1 MQNKRIAFAVQGEG
15 RGHLTQAIAMADVL
29 RKNGY
34 ILTCVIVG
42 SSKNR
47 QLPDFFIKKFNVPVV
62 TVASPNF
69 VTDKN
74 SKSINLAKTMAQN
87 IMQMARYAG
96 SVKKIKDLLK
106 EYQPD
111 LLINFYEPLIG
122 WLAVTSKTPFK
133 IISVAHQF
141 IYLHPLFK
149 FPGGEKIESL
159 AIKWYTKMTAL
170 GSSKLLAISMYNLP
184 TDTNEKLQVCPPLLR
199 TELFGLRPKEDD
211 FVLVYLLNSGYIPE
225 IISYHK
231 KDPSMKL
238 ICFTDSKEVK
248 EHYKGKLVVDE
259 NLIFYSLNDV
269 KFLDLMSRCK
279 ALVCTAGFE
288 SVCEAMYLDKP
299 VMMVPVAGHYEQY
312 CNAVDASK
320 IGAGIYAETFDLSML
335 KDCMEIYDPRKNTG
349 YRNWVNCFET
359 TFMEA
364 IKSVFPENRP
374 QVTNPQH
381 AKWFPLFPVKFR
393 HSPIDQRL

>member
-1 MQNKRIAFAVQGEG
+1 MQSKRIAFAVQGEG
-15 RGHLTQAIAMADVL
+15 RGHLTQAIAMADML
-29 RKNGY
+29 QKHGHT
-34 ILTCVIVG
+34 LTCVIVG
-42 SSKNR
+42 SSMNR
-47 QLPDFFIKKFNVPVV
+47 QLPDFFVKKFNVPLV

-74 SKSINLAKTMAQN
+74 SKSINLAKTMVQN
-87 IMQMARYAG
+87 IMQMATYAG

-106 EYQPD
+106 AYQPD

-133 IISVAHQF
+133 IISIAHQF

-149 FPGGEKIESL
+149 FPGGEKIEST
-159 AIKWYTKMTAL
+159 AIKWYTKMTAF
-170 GSSKLLAISMYNLP
+170 GSSKMLAISMYNLP
-184 TDTNEKLQVCPPLLR
+184 TRANEKLQVCPPLLR

-259 NLIFYSLNDV
+259 NLTFYSLNDV
-269 KFLDLMSRCK
+269 RFLDLMSRCK

-312 CNAVDASK
+312 CNALDASK
-320 IGAGIYAETFDLSML
+320 IGAGIYAETFDLSIL
-335 KDCMEIYDPRKNTG
+335 KDGIQIYDRQKNTG
-349 YRNWVNCFET
+349 YRNWVNSFET
-359 TFMEA
+359 VVMDA
-364 IKSVFPENRP
+364 IQTSLSDENASAQNKSWYPEKLHPVFKLKSTP
-374 QVTNPQH
+374 
-381 AKWFPLFPVKFR
+381 
-393 HSPIDQRL
+393 